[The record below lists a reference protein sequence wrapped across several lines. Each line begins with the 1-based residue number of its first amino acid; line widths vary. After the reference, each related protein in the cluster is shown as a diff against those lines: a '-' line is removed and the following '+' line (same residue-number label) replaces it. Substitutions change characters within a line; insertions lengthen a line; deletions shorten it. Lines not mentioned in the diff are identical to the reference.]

1 MSEFRSHF
9 DIQRILIKGID
20 SDSGLPVTEIVY
32 PADLAD
38 ALKTGDHVKIF
49 NETVGTNTIVLCT
62 AMRQIFLSRFNHDFY
77 RLVQEGLTP
86 GRMTDVRGGILDV
99 VPGKQD
105 EKKQQQFTHKQSMIH
120 GVIPEKKD
128 DKKGKEDKEEN

>member
-1 MSEFRSHF
+1 MSEFRSNL

-20 SDSGLPVTEIVY
+20 SDSGLPVIEIVY

-38 ALKTGDHVKIF
+38 ALKTGVHVMII

-62 AMRQIFLSRFNHDFY
+62 AMRQIFLSRFNHDFH
-77 RLVQEGLTP
+77 RLVQEGLNL
-86 GRMTDVRGGILDV
+86 GRMTDVRGGILV

-105 EKKQQQFTHKQSMIH
+105 EKKQQQFTHLQSKIH

-128 DKKGKEDKEEN
+128 DKKGKEDKEGN

>member
-1 MSEFRSHF
+1 MSEFRSNL

-20 SDSGLPVTEIVY
+20 SDSGLPVIEIVY

-38 ALKTGDHVKIF
+38 ALKTGVHVMII

-62 AMRQIFLSRFNHDFY
+62 AMRQIFLSRFNHDFH
-77 RLVQEGLTP
+77 RLVQEGLNL

-105 EKKQQQFTHKQSMIH
+105 EKTQQQFTHSESMVKGI
-120 GVIPEKKD
+120 IPEKKD
-128 DKKGKEDKEEN
+128 DKKGKEDKEGN

>member
-38 ALKTGDHVKIF
+38 ALKTGVHVMII

-62 AMRQIFLSRFNHDFY
+62 AMRQIFLSRFNHDFH
-77 RLVQEGLTP
+77 RLVQEGLNL
-86 GRMTDVRGGILDV
+86 GRMTDVRGGILV

-105 EKKQQQFTHKQSMIH
+105 EKKQQQFTHLQSKIH

-128 DKKGKEDKEEN
+128 DKKRKEDKEGN

>member
-1 MSEFRSHF
+1 MSEFRSNL

-20 SDSGLPVTEIVY
+20 SDSGLPVIEIVY

-38 ALKTGDHVKIF
+38 ALKTGVHVMII

-62 AMRQIFLSRFNHDFY
+62 AMRQIFLSRFNHDFH
-77 RLVQEGLTP
+77 RLVQEGLNL
-86 GRMTDVRGGILDV
+86 GRMTDVRGGILV

-105 EKKQQQFTHKQSMIH
+105 EKKQQQFTHLQSKIH

-128 DKKGKEDKEEN
+128 DKKRKEDKEGN